1 LSANEENPYDCI
13 NTPKTSRSAAA
24 YSYVNPSMEPEVKG
38 ERTGNLMAEDVY
50 SVIPCAEPYLNADNT
65 IYHLEG
71 EETRD
76 GDHHGDGSNQ
86 KETVQYSLAN
96 PEEEDSSA
104 PTCTSGEGDYHT
116 LESPERESEEPR
128 LAEDSV
134 YYLADKPEA
143 EAGAPGK
150 EGVYHNI
157 VENNEKPGKTLTR
170 PSDNLIYHV
179 DPVTGTEVK
188 ADGFN
193 EGNYDKMEEGDYHEI
208 ELPANTENV
217 EGSRT
222 TLSLRGLSVSYMK
235 IL

>member
-1 LSANEENPYDCI
+1 M
-13 NTPKTSRSAAA
+13 

-38 ERTGNLMAEDVY
+38 ERTGNLTVEDVY
-50 SVIPCAEPYLNADNT
+50 SVIPCTEPYFNAENT
-65 IYHLEG
+65 IYHLEE

-86 KETVQYSLAN
+86 EEAVQYSLAD

-134 YYLADKPEA
+134 YYLADNPEA
-143 EAGAPGK
+143 EAETPGK

-157 VENNEKPGKTLTR
+157 VENNEKPEERVTR
-170 PSDNLIYHV
+170 PSNNLVYHV
-179 DPVTGTEVK
+179 GPVTGMEVK
-188 ADGFN
+188 ADGNFN
-193 EGNYDKMEEGDYHEI
+193 EGNYHEVEEGVYHEI
-208 ELPANTENV
+208 ELPANTENA
-217 EGSRT
+217 EGDY
-222 TLSLRGLSVSYMK
+222 GE
-235 IL
+235 IE